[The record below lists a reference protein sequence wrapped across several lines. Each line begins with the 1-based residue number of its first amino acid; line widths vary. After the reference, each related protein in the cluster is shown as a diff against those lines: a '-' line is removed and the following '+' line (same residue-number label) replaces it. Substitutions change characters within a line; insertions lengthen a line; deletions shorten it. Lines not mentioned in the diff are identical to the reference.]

1 MKLEACLFVLWFL
14 SSVGNAVILISDIAE
29 EYVKYVQDYQNYF
42 REIGCILSVKHY
54 LNVIFIKQILHNVIM
69 KMIYCNNRN
78 LAFVCIL
85 YDAEEVLTFVCII

>member
-29 EYVKYVQDYQNYF
+29 EYVKHVQDYQNYF

-69 KMIYCNNRN
+69 N
-78 LAFVCIL
+78 V
-85 YDAEEVLTFVCII
+85 